1 MIEDPEASVSMANVR
16 VITDITAYL
25 EPDLIAQ
32 HGITVLPVD
41 IRFGDERFRISSP
54 DSWYRFYQRIS
65 EGPAQST
72 EATVPASAFQEAYE
86 QLNRETE
93 EILVIPGSSKLSQA
107 YAEAKRAARG
117 FLGRCRIVVMDSM
130 SASWGLGLV
139 VQTAAEAASQ
149 GRSLD
154 GIVRL
159 VRGMLPHIYLVFF
172 VERLDYL
179 ERGGRISP
187 VQALLGTMLRIK
199 PLLLVEDGE
208 IVPLEKV
215 RTRTMAIEKVAD
227 FVAEFAAIQQVV
239 ILTSSLDNEINE
251 HVDELRDHLSAALPG
266 QHFPII
272 GYDPILACHLGP
284 EALGVVVYEGL

>member
-1 MIEDPEASVSMANVR
+1 MANVR

-25 EPDLIAQ
+25 EPDVITQ
-32 HGITVLPVD
+32 HQITVLPVD
-41 IRFGDERFRISSP
+41 IRFGEERFRISSP
-54 DSWYRFYQRIS
+54 DSWDRFYQRIS
-65 EGPAQST
+65 EGRAQST
-72 EATVPASAFQEAYE
+72 EATVPASAFEEAYSR
-86 QLNRETE
+86 LNRETE
-93 EILVIPGSSKLSQA
+93 EILVIPGSGKLSHA

-117 FLGRCRIVVMDSM
+117 FLGRCRIAVMDSM

-139 VQTAAEAASQ
+139 VQAAAEAATL

-154 GIVRL
+154 DIVRL
-159 VRGMLPHIYLVFF
+159 VRGMLPHIYLIFF

-187 VQALLGTMLRIK
+187 AQALLGTMLRIK

-215 RTRTMAIEKVAD
+215 RTRTLAIEKVAD
-227 FVAEFAAIQQVV
+227 FVAEFAVVQRVV
-239 ILTSSLDNEINE
+239 ILTSPLDNEINE
-251 HVDELRDHLSAALPG
+251 HVDELREHLRSALPD
-266 QHFPII
+266 QDFPII
-272 GYDPILACHLGP
+272 GYDPVLACHLGP